1 MKVYFA
7 EFSVSTKSRF
17 EIVDITDRVEREAS
31 NSKIKD
37 GICLVYAPHATAA
50 IVVNEHE
57 SGLLQDILSKVREL
71 FPEGAGYRH
80 DLIDDNAHAHL
91 ASALISSARIF
102 PLKGGRLIRGTWQ
115 NIMLLEM
122 DGPRSRRIIVEV
134 LGE

>member
-1 MKVYFA
+1 MKVHFA
-7 EFSVSTKSRF
+7 EFTVSTRSRF
-17 EIVDITDRVEREAS
+17 EIVDLTERVEREAS

-50 IVVNEHE
+50 IVANERE
-57 SGLLQDILSKVREL
+57 SGLLQDILSKVKEL
-71 FPEGAGYRH
+71 FPEGAGYKH

-91 ASALISSARIF
+91 ASALISSARVF
-102 PLKGGRLIRGTWQ
+102 PLRNGRLIRGTWQ

-122 DGPRSRRIIVEV
+122 DGPRTRRIIVEV